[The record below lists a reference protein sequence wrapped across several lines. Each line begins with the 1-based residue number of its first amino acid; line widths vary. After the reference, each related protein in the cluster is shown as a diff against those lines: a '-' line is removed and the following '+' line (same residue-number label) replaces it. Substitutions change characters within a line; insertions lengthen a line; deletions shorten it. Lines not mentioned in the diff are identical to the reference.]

1 MENFDVREIEKK
13 KRSLRRYKRNLA
25 CIDRLER
32 KLGLL
37 NSRILSIKSSNLSGM
52 PRGGTP
58 VTLDDLLSDK
68 EDIED
73 RIKRLKKKSK
83 SLKRSILEEIDDLE
97 DPRYCEILEAY
108 FIECKRME
116 DIAEDMGYTERHIYE
131 LYKDALTALTFMET
145 S

>member
-1 MENFDVREIEKK
+1 
-13 KRSLRRYKRNLA
+13 
-25 CIDRLER
+25 
-32 KLGLL
+32 
-37 NSRILSIKSSNLSGM
+37 M